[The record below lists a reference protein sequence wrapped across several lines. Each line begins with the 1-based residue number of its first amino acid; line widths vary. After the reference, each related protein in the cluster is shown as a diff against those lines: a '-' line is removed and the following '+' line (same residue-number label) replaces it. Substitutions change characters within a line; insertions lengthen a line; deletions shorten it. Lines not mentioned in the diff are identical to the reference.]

1 MKKLI
6 LIFLFLL
13 IPMMGWNYKSLEDIS
28 TAPREAGDVENL
40 PPQLTQGEGR

>member
-1 MKKLI
+1 MKIRI
-6 LIFLFLL
+6 LLNGLKI
-13 IPMMGWNYKSLEDIS
+13 IGVNPPGKEDIS